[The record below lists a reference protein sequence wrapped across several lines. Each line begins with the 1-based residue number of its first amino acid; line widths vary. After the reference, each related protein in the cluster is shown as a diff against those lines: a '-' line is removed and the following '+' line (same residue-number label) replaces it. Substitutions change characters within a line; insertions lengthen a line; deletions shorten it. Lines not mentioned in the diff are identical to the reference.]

1 MKGALAALLF
11 LSAACAP
18 RKSVAPPAQQKAGES
33 RSDDPALTL
42 ERTPCFGRC
51 PVYRLSISSNGLVS
65 YHGVANVRQLGDA
78 SGQIPAERVAHLLQ
92 ELEEA
97 GYFLFASRYTP
108 AESTCGRY
116 ATDLPT
122 AITSVSLEGRRKRI
136 EHDQG
141 CGAAPGALR
150 VLEHRIDE
158 VAQSSRWTGH

>member
-1 MKGALAALLF
+1 
-11 LSAACAP
+11 
-18 RKSVAPPAQQKAGES
+18 
-33 RSDDPALTL
+33 
-42 ERTPCFGRC
+42 
-51 PVYRLSISSNGLVS
+51 
-65 YHGVANVRQLGDA
+65 
-78 SGQIPAERVAHLLQ
+78 VAHLLH

-97 GYFLFASRYTP
+97 GYFLFASRYNP

-122 AITSVSLEGRRKRI
+122 AITSVSLEGRQKRI

-158 VAQSSRWTGH
+158 VAESSRWTGQ

>member
-1 MKGALAALLF
+1 MKAARAALLL

-18 RKSVAPPAQQKAGES
+18 RKTVAPPAESEGAES
-33 RSDDPALTL
+33 RTVEPVITL
-42 ERTPCFGRC
+42 ERTACFGRC
-51 PVYRLSISSNGLVS
+51 PVYRLSIFSNGLVS
-65 YHGVANVRQLGDA
+65 YHGLANVKQLGNA
-78 SGQIPAERVAHLLQ
+78 TGQIVPERVAHLLH

-116 ATDLPT
+116 GTDLPT
-122 AITSVSLEGRRKRI
+122 AITSVSLEGRRRRI

-158 VAQSSRWTGH
+158 VAESSRWTGQ